1 MGSATPP
8 PKLPMASENDIVI
21 IKAPSRGPHL
31 VALASGAGRVAKR
44 MWTGAAWEQRMSIM
58 RRLGEFTK
66 AHGSEMSQGNAPHFI
81 VSLKLVKGSAAR
93 YTWAPLSPMAAGEA
107 PAQMLLSG
115 LRRAAAANPTRRT
128 TPMMR
133 REPDLVCNAM
143 GSESSSNPKSPES
156 NDVEEG
162 GDDDGDDDDEEEE
175 EADQE
180 EGSDESRENSCETPK
195 KKGKCGPG
203 SETNISNEGRKSKEK
218 SRSKEKSQET
228 DLLKEV
234 PPPTASAVES
244 EELGNGVPRENQNG
258 NQQGQ
263 SESNDGKSQPQATP
277 ATNEVSKAPEGHVGT
292 PATPESSG
300 SSEGKDGAK
309 GGNEITSISGQKHGS
324 VTNEESAKSGA
335 RESEVTDGSSEKGED
350 PKEEREAVDGQHGIA
365 SHPNKDKRGES
376 AAAETSNI
384 PFREKTSVAL
394 LLAALSRFYT

>member
-1 MGSATPP
+1 MVLFLRCAFILALLGTTALGQKILDVKEGKKVQLWIQP
-8 PKLPMASENDIVI
+8 
-21 IKAPSRGPHL
+21 RGPGLPRSGGSCNHTEAQGCNETGGGCRGGV
-31 VALASGAGRVAKR
+31 VAECPGNHSGVP
-44 MWTGAAWEQRMSIM
+44 
-58 RRLGEFTK
+58 
-66 AHGSEMSQGNAPHFI
+66 GSE
-81 VSLKLVKGSAAR
+81 
-93 YTWAPLSPMAAGEA
+93 PLTDSK
-107 PAQMLLSG
+107 S
-115 LRRAAAANPTRRT
+115 R
-128 TPMMR
+128 
-133 REPDLVCNAM
+133 
-143 GSESSSNPKSPES
+143 SNPKSPES
-156 NDVEEG
+156 NDEEG
-162 GDDDGDDDDEEEE
+162 GDDDDDDDEEEE

-203 SETNISNEGRKSKEK
+203 SGTNISNEGRKSKEK

-228 DLLKEV
+228 DLLKGV
-234 PPPTASAVES
+234 PPPTAPAVES
-244 EELGNGVPRENQNG
+244 EELENGVPRENQNG

-263 SESNDGKSQPQATP
+263 SESNDGKSHAQATP
-277 ATNEVSKAPEGHVGT
+277 PTNEVSKAPEGHVGT

-309 GGNEITSISGQKHGS
+309 GENEIPLSTEQKHGS

-394 LLAALSRFYT
+394 LLAALSRFYA